1 MGTEANAK
9 IVASVLGAKICSIS
23 CRASCSASVYLEET
37 VEFDRFF
44 QIDRATWRFF
54 YIGHKYPYF
63 ILLLS
68 ILTLI
73 YV

>member
-9 IVASVLGAKICSIS
+9 VVASVWGAKICSIS

-54 YIGHKYPYF
+54 YIGHNYPYF